1 MVLLR
6 LLKWLL
12 ALFDVF
18 SSKLLLSSQRHNN
31 NSRQPAAQPTEI
43 STLEYIHFTITI
55 HMIVAYL
62 CVWTGIH
69 EPSEAILKSSRA
81 DVADFI
87 VLKNFKLNRKMI
99 FEPMIFKLWIRSIA
113 TPSGLSWKLWFE
125 YTVTIY
131 VIFSNCIQLVNF
143 VKS

>member
-43 STLEYIHFTITI
+43 STLEYIHFTIIIYMILAYHMVHMNPSNRDLRTI
-55 HMIVAYL
+55 E
-62 CVWTGIH
+62 G
-69 EPSEAILKSSRA
+69 PSA
-81 DVADFI
+81 
-87 VLKNFKLNRKMI
+87 
-99 FEPMIFKLWIRSIA
+99 A
-113 TPSGLSWKLWFE
+113 TPKFPAA
-125 YTVTIY
+125 TAD
-131 VIFSNCIQLVNF
+131 
-143 VKS
+143 

>member
-43 STLEYIHFTITI
+43 STLEYIHFTIIIYMILAYHMVHMNPSNRDLRTI
-55 HMIVAYL
+55 EGPLA
-62 CVWTGIH
+62 
-69 EPSEAILKSSRA
+69 
-81 DVADFI
+81 
-87 VLKNFKLNRKMI
+87 
-99 FEPMIFKLWIRSIA
+99 A
-113 TPSGLSWKLWFE
+113 TPKFPAA
-125 YTVTIY
+125 TAD
-131 VIFSNCIQLVNF
+131 
-143 VKS
+143 